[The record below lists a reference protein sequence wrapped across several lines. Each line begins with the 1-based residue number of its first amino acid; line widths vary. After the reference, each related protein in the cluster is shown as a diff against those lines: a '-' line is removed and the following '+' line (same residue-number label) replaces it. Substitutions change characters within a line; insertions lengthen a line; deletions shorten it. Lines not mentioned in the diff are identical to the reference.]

1 MTNKQQHVL
10 DFVAANPGCSIA
22 DVVRSCWG
30 GRGHSAEYD
39 RVHRLRRNRELVVRR
54 SKSGVTEL
62 YLPSMAPPKVVEA
75 SASV

>member
-10 DFVAANPGCSIA
+10 DFVAAHPGCSIA

-54 SKSGVTEL
+54 GPSGITEL
-62 YLPSMAPPKVVEA
+62 YIPSAAPLKPTEVSV
-75 SASV
+75 SA